1 MLMPMC
7 ALASLP
13 DRAAACVRALELSAP
28 ALAAAATCPVRAVEL
43 LRFKSEIRSLTD
55 PELLQTAS
63 VSSGITL
70 REARCVHEHA
80 WTAVATLANL
90 VRRIVWADLFA
101 ASKSYTTRCAVRE
114 LATGALC
121 TLCSLLTCPFGVQP
135 DADCRRAV
143 REAAQR

>member
-1 MLMPMC
+1 VLETMC

-13 DRAAACVRALELSAP
+13 DRAAACVRALELRAP
-28 ALAAAATCPVRAVEL
+28 ALTATATCPVRAVDL
-43 LRFKSEIRSLTD
+43 TRFKSEIQSLTN

-63 VSSGITL
+63 VSVGITL

-80 WTAVATLANL
+80 GAAVATLANL

-101 ASKSYTTRCAVRE
+101 ASRTYTTRCAVRE

-121 TLCSLLTCPFGVQP
+121 TLCALLDCPFAVQP
-135 DADCRRAV
+135 GADCRTAV